1 MVEKVTDGRVHI
13 EERRGWGV
21 LTLDRP
27 TTLNALSHHMVR
39 TVSSALARWRTD
51 PSIRAVLIKAVPGK
65 AFCAGGDIR
74 VVVEAAREG
83 GSAAAARF
91 FADEYQ
97 MNWRIGT
104 LGKPY
109 VALIDGITMGGG
121 IGISVHGTHR
131 IATERTVV
139 AMPETAI
146 GFFPDVGGS
155 YFLPRLPS
163 RIGLYL
169 GLTGARI
176 DGATA
181 TRLGIATHL
190 VPSAGLEELT
200 ASLLDGA
207 PLAEALEQHSEEP
220 QPSGLDVPAIVQHF
234 AGDDLAAILASL
246 AAASGH
252 ESGSASDEPSDSASS
267 EAGDKFAAA
276 TLATL
281 RARSPLSLRVV
292 MDQLARGRQLDLAG
306 CLAMEYRMVHH
317 FLEASDFA
325 EGVRAVVIDKDKQP
339 RWRHDRIEAVPEA
352 EVEACF
358 APVPGAELVLDWQS

>member
-1 MVEKVTDGRVHI
+1 MAEKATDGRVHI

-27 TTLNALSHHMVR
+27 TTLNALSHEMVR
-39 TVSSALARWRTD
+39 AISNALARWRDD

-74 VVVEAAREG
+74 VVIEAAREG
-83 GSAAAARF
+83 GSTRAARF
-91 FADEYQ
+91 FADEYK

-121 IGISVHGTHR
+121 LGVSVHGTHR
-131 IATERTVV
+131 IATERTVI

-163 RIGLYL
+163 RIGHYL

-181 TRLGIATHL
+181 TRLGIATDF
-190 VPSAGLEELT
+190 VPSAALEALA

-207 PLAEALEQHSEEP
+207 SLAETLERHREEP
-220 QPSGLDVPAIVQHF
+220 QPGGLDAPAIAQHF
-234 AGDDLAAILASL
+234 ASDDLQEILASL

-252 ESGSASDEPSDSASS
+252 ESGNASEAASD
-267 EAGDKFAAA
+267 GFAAA

-281 RARSPLSLRVV
+281 RARSPLSLRVL
-292 MDQLARGRQLDLAG
+292 MAQFARGRQLDLAG

-317 FLEASDFA
+317 FLDGSDFA
-325 EGVRAVVIDKDKQP
+325 EGVRAMVIDKDRQP
-339 RWRHDRIEAVPEA
+339 RWRHESVEAVPEA
-352 EVEACF
+352 AVEACF
-358 APVPGAELVLDWQS
+358 APAPGDDLVLDWQP

>member
-1 MVEKVTDGRVHI
+1 MAEKVTDGRVHV
-13 EERRGWGV
+13 EERRGWGL

-27 TTLNALSHHMVR
+27 DTLNALSHGMVR
-39 TVSSALARWRTD
+39 TISSALARWRSD
-51 PSIRAVLIKAVPGK
+51 PSIQAVLIKAVPGK

-83 GSAAAARF
+83 GSTRAAQF
-91 FADEYQ
+91 FADEYK

-109 VALIDGITMGGG
+109 VALLDGITMGGG
-121 IGISVHGTHR
+121 VGVSVHGTHR
-131 IATERTVV
+131 IATERTVI

-163 RIGLYL
+163 RIGHYL

-181 TRLGIATHL
+181 TRLGIATDF
-190 VPSAGLEELT
+190 VPSAALEELT

-207 PLAEALEQHSEEP
+207 PLAETLERHSEEP
-220 QPSGLDVPAIVQHF
+220 QPGGLDTPAIAQHF
-234 AGDDLAAILASL
+234 ASDDLRAILASL
-246 AAASGH
+246 AAASGQQ
-252 ESGSASDEPSDSASS
+252 SGNAGENASD
-267 EAGDKFAAA
+267 GFAAA
-276 TLATL
+276 TLASL
-281 RARSPLSLRVV
+281 RARSPLSLSVV
-292 MDQLARGRQLDLAG
+292 MAQLARGRQLDLAD

-339 RWRHDRIEAVPEA
+339 RWQHASIEGVPEA
-352 EVEACF
+352 DVEACF
-358 APVPGAELVLDWQS
+358 APAPGDDLVLDWQR

>member
-1 MVEKVTDGRVHI
+1 LAEKATEGRVHI
-13 EERRGWGV
+13 EERHGWGV

-27 TTLNALSHHMVR
+27 TTLNALSHDMVR
-39 TVSSALARWRTD
+39 AVSDALARWRED
-51 PSIRAVLIKAVPGK
+51 QSIQAVLIKAVPGK

-74 VVVEAAREG
+74 VVVDAAREG

-91 FADEYQ
+91 FADEYK

-121 IGISVHGTHR
+121 LGISVHGTHR
-131 IATERTVV
+131 IATERTII

-163 RIGLYL
+163 RIGVYL

-181 TRLGIATHL
+181 TRLGIATHF
-190 VPSAGLEELT
+190 VPSTKMESFAAG
-200 ASLLDGA
+200 LLDGA
-207 PLAEALEQHSEEP
+207 PLAEALNQHSEEP
-220 QPSGLDVPAIVQHF
+220 QPGGLDTPAIAAHF
-234 AGDDLAAILASL
+234 ASDNVRAILASL
-246 AAASGH
+246 AAAGSREDDSTSG
-252 ESGSASDEPSDSASS
+252 ERNDG
-267 EAGDKFAAA
+267 FAAR
-276 TLATL
+276 TLAVL
-281 RARSPLSLRVV
+281 RSRSPLSLRVV
-292 MDQLARGRQLDLAG
+292 MAQLARGRQLDLAG
-306 CLAMEYRMVHH
+306 CLAMEFRMVHH
-317 FLEASDFA
+317 FLDASDFA

-339 RWRHDRIEAVPEA
+339 RWRHDSIEAVSGR

-358 APVPGAELVLDWQS
+358 SPVPGDELILDWQH

>member
-1 MVEKVTDGRVHI
+1 MEGWRLAEKVTDGRVHV

-27 TTLNALSHHMVR
+27 DTLNALSHAMVR
-39 TVSSALARWRTD
+39 AISGALARWRND
-51 PSIRAVLIKAVPGK
+51 SSIQAVLIKAVPGK
-65 AFCAGGDIR
+65 AFCAGGDVR
-74 VVVEAAREG
+74 VVVESARAD

-91 FADEYQ
+91 FADEYE

-121 IGISVHGTHR
+121 LGISVHGTHR
-131 IATERTVV
+131 IATERTLV

-163 RIGLYL
+163 RVGLYL

-190 VPSAGLEELT
+190 VPSVSLEEMT
-200 ASLLDGA
+200 ARLLDGA
-207 PLAEALEQHSEEP
+207 PLAPTLDRLSEEP
-220 QPSGLDVPAIVQHF
+220 APGGLDAPAIAHHF
-234 AGDDLAAILASL
+234 ASDDLQAILASL
-246 AAASGH
+246 AA
-252 ESGSASDEPSDSASS
+252 DDSA
-267 EAGDKFAAA
+267 FART

-281 RARSPLSLRVV
+281 RARSPLSLMVV
-292 MDQLARGRQLDLAG
+292 MAQLARGQQLDLAG

-317 FLEASDFA
+317 FLETSDFA
-325 EGVRAVVIDKDKQP
+325 EGVRAMVIDKDRQP
-339 RWRHDRIEAVPEA
+339 RWRHGSVEAVPDA

-358 APVPGAELVLDWQS
+358 AAVPGGELALGWQS